1 MWMMAVTHPAA
12 TFRNP
17 AVLGP
22 LAAHVENFIHTVIN
36 GPPPRPKLE
45 RNPST
50 KTLKRFLQTA
60 RAHRLAINLDVET
73 GRYGH
78 IAAFAELKIIG
89 IGIDFENGW
98 GLSWDFSVMPYAVR
112 SLLKEVF
119 SSKKFVK
126 CGMNLDGYDR
136 VVLQRYGFVLR
147 GKVEDIRDGR
157 RALSATSRLAL
168 DHQAAIYIPGCPP
181 WKTFVREEDE
191 DGNVKGSYFVGKR
204 VSADDLD
211 YNAEDC
217 VRTAQIRRKHLPELK
232 EAGARAGRIYEQLR
246 RLSRVGGEMMENGCP
261 FDRGEQVRLDIQL
274 KNIFR
279 RERDA
284 FTKLVKKRAPQFRF
298 DESGTNRDDLRALL
312 YRQCAKPGIKSFNL
326 EVPLSEKCWTDTGKP
341 STDRDALLYLFAQPD
356 TPDEVRNLLRSSWK
370 VNAPLKLR
378 STYVRSNTVEN
389 AIGPDGRVH
398 PSINTCAAETYRW
411 TCSRPNLFNLSKEVV
426 EEDENLRGVLP
437 NVRGL
442 YHAPKGYV
450 LVSRDF
456 KALELEVMAEYTG
469 DAALRRMLDLDKP
482 SELKCKVSGK
492 PLKMDVHS
500 QTVRLWFHKPSDE
513 NPPSQI
519 RVQAKKV
526 RFSSGY
532 AAGCEQVFMKVL
544 EQVQDAVWD
553 EIHAMWLM
561 FQQTHTGIT
570 KHWDASMAEAHT
582 HGYNEAPIM
591 GYRRTYPPGTAI
603 KPTETSNYAIQAGAA
618 AIANCT
624 LVGFGDEESYKRSL
638 HYRLKKEYPESYIFM
653 HVYDSFDIACPE
665 KDASGVNMLV
675 EECMAGPWEIGSRP
689 KRYASDGKI
698 GYRWS
703 EV

>member
-12 TFRNP
+12 SFRNP
-17 AVLGP
+17 MTLGP
-22 LAAHVENFIHTVIN
+22 LMAHVENFIHCAVN
-36 GPPPRPKLE
+36 GPPPRPRLE
-45 RNPST
+45 RNPSA
-50 KTLKRFLQTA
+50 KRFKEFLRTA
-60 RAHRLAINLDVET
+60 RREKLAINIDVET

-89 IGIDFENGW
+89 VGIDYGTGW
-98 GLSWDFSVMPYAVR
+98 GLSWDYSKMPYAVR
-112 SLLKEVF
+112 QLLKKVLR
-119 SSKKFVK
+119 SRKYVK

-136 VVLQRYGFVLR
+136 PVLRRYGFVLR

-157 RALSATSRLAL
+157 RALSATSKLAL

-181 WKTFVREEDE
+181 WKTFVREDD
-191 DGNVKGSYFVGKR
+191 DGNVKGSYFVGKN
-204 VSADDLD
+204 VTDDDLD
-211 YNAEDC
+211 YNAEDA
-217 VRTAQIRRKHLPELK
+217 VRTAQIRRRHLPELR
-232 EAGARAGRIYEQLR
+232 EGGPRVQRIYQQLR
-246 RLSRVGGEMMENGCP
+246 RLSRVAGEMMENGCP

-279 RERDA
+279 REASA
-284 FTKLVKKRAPQFRF
+284 FKKLVEKRAPYFRF
-298 DESGTNRDDLRALL
+298 DGTGTNKEDLKALL
-312 YRQCAKPGIKSFNL
+312 FRECSKPGIKSFNL
-326 EVPLSEKCWTDTGKP
+326 EVPLSEKCWTDSGQP
-341 STDRDALLYLFAQPD
+341 SVDRDALLYLFAQPD
-356 TPDEVRNLLRSSWK
+356 TPDEVRHILRSSWK
-370 VNAPLKLR
+370 VNAPLKVR
-378 STYVRSNTVEN
+378 STYVRSKRVED

-398 PSINTCAAETYRW
+398 PSINSCAAETYRW
-411 TCSRPNLFNLSKEVV
+411 TCSRPNLFNLSKEVL

-437 NVRGL
+437 NPRAL
-442 YHAPKGYV
+442 YHAPRGYV

-482 SELKCKVSGK
+482 TDRKCKVTGK

-500 QTVRLWFHKPSDE
+500 QTVRLWFHKPEDE

-532 AAGCEQVFMKVL
+532 AAGCEQVYMKVL
-544 EQVQDAVWD
+544 EQIQDAVWE
-553 EIHAMWLM
+553 EIHAMWTM
-561 FQQTHTGIT
+561 FQETHTGIT
-570 KHWDASMAEAHT
+570 QHWEASMQEAT
-582 HGYNEAPIM
+582 QYGYNEAPIM
-591 GYRRTYPPGTAI
+591 GYRRTYPPGSQI

-638 HYRLKKEYPESYIFM
+638 HYRLRKEFPDAYMFM
-653 HVYDSFDIACPE
+653 HVYDSFDVACPE
-665 KDASGVNMLV
+665 KDAAGVNALV
-675 EECMAGPWEIGSRP
+675 EECMRGPWEIGSRP
-689 KRYASDGKI
+689 KLYASDGKI

>member
-22 LAAHVENFIHTVIN
+22 LSAHVENFIYTAIN

-50 KTLKRFLQTA
+50 KTLKRFLRIA
-60 RAHRLAINLDVET
+60 RQNKLAINLDVET

-89 IGIDFENGW
+89 IGIDHGPGW
-98 GLSWDFSVMPYAVR
+98 GLSWDYSKMPYAVR
-112 SLLKEVF
+112 KLLKFVF
-119 SSKKFVK
+119 SSHKYTK
-126 CGMNLDGYDR
+126 CGMNLSGYDE
-136 VVLQRYGFVLR
+136 VVLLRYGFPLLGVIH
-147 GKVEDIRDGR
+147 DIRDGR
-157 RALSATSRLAL
+157 RAMSATSKLAL
-168 DHQAAIYIPGCPP
+168 DRQAAIYIPGCPP
-181 WKTFVREEDE
+181 WKTFVREDD
-191 DGNVKGSYFVGKR
+191 DGNVKGSYFVGKK
-204 VSADDLD
+204 VTDSDLD

-217 VRTAQIRRKHLPELK
+217 VRTAQIRRKHIPEMR
-232 EAGARAGRIYEQLR
+232 AGGPRVGRIYSQLR
-246 RLSRVGGEMMENGCP
+246 RLSKVASEMMENGCP

-279 RERDA
+279 RERDSFA
-284 FTKLVKKRAPQFRF
+284 KLVKRRAPHFRF
-298 DESGTNRDDLRALL
+298 DGTGTNKEDLKALL
-312 YRQCAKPGIKSFNL
+312 FRECAKPGIKSFGL
-326 EVPLSEKCWTDTGKP
+326 EVPLSEKCWTDNGKP

-356 TPDEVRNLLRSSWK
+356 TPNEVRAILRGSWK

-378 STYVRSNTVEN
+378 STYVRSPRVEN
-389 AIGPDGRVH
+389 AIGPDRRVH
-398 PSINTCAAETYRW
+398 PSVNSCAAETYRW
-411 TCSRPNLFNLSKEVV
+411 TCSKPNLFNLSKDVL

-437 NVRGL
+437 NVRAL
-442 YHAPKGYV
+442 YHAPKGFV

-456 KALELEVMAEYTG
+456 KGLELEVMAEFTG
-469 DAALRRMLDLDKP
+469 DKALRRMLDMDKP
-482 SELKCKVSGK
+482 SDAKCVITGK

-500 QTVRLWFHKPSDE
+500 QTVRLWFNKPANE
-513 NPPSQI
+513 NPPTQI

-532 AAGCEQVFMKVL
+532 AAGCEQVYMKVL
-544 EQVQDAVWD
+544 EQIQDAEWD
-553 EIHAMWLM
+553 DIFAMHSM

-570 KHWDASMAEAHT
+570 RHWERSMEEAHQF
-582 HGYNEAPIM
+582 GYNEAPIM
-591 GYRRTYPPGTAI
+591 GYRRTYPPGAPI

-624 LVGFGDEESYKRSL
+624 MVGYGDEASYRKSL
-638 HYRLKKEYPESYIFM
+638 HYRLRQEYPDAWLFM
-653 HVYDSFDIACPE
+653 HVYDSFDVCCRE
-665 KDASGVNMLV
+665 RDAKGVDQLV
-675 EECMAGPWEIGSRP
+675 EECMRGPWEIGSRP
-689 KRYASDGKI
+689 KLYASDGKI